1 MLTQICQELRNWFD
15 RGLPKYHG
23 IIHIADGVVT
33 VDGVL
38 PSLQTGQ
45 HYRLIGTVFNDGV
58 HVWGLGSQ
66 DLVPEADV
74 DATLWEMRVPPVVVE
89 LANDIAAWQ
98 DKYGCVESE
107 NMSPFSSESFAGYSY
122 SKASGGGSS
131 SGGGGSTVDWR
142 SAFASR
148 LNRWRKI

>member
-15 RGLPKYHG
+15 RGLPKYSG

-33 VDGVL
+33 VDGET

-58 HVWGLGSQ
+58 HVWGAD
-66 DLVPEADV
+66 DLTPENDV
-74 DATLWEMRVPPVVVE
+74 DATLWEMRVPYNVID

-98 DKYGCVESE
+98 DKYGRVGSE
-107 NMSPFSSESFAGYSY
+107 NMSPFSSESFNGYSY
-122 SKASGGGSS
+122 SKASGGSS
-131 SGGGGSTVDWR
+131 TGGGGSTVDWR

>member
-1 MLTQICQELRNWFD
+1 MLTQICQELRNWFE
-15 RGLPKYHG
+15 RGLPKYSG
-23 IIHIADGVVT
+23 IVHIDNGVVT
-33 VDGVL
+33 VDGET

-58 HVWGLGSQ
+58 HVWGDTQ
-66 DLVPEADV
+66 DLTPEADV
-74 DATLWEMRVPPVVVE
+74 DATLWEMRVPPVVVD

-98 DKYGCVESE
+98 DKYGGVGSE
-107 NMSPFSSESFAGYSY
+107 NMSPFSSESFDGYSY
-122 SKASGGGSS
+122 SKASGGSS
-131 SGGGGSTVDWR
+131 TGGGGSTVDWR